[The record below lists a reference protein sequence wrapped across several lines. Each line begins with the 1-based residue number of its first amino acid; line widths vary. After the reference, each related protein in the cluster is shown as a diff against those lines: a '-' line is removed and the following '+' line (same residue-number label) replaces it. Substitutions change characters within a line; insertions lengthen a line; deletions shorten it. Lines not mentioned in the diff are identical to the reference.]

1 MILSRD
7 IGIDLGTATT
17 MICDRKGR
25 IIVREP
31 SVVAVDVKTKR
42 VVATGTQAKQMIG
55 RTPGSIV
62 AVRPLKNGVIADFDM
77 TADMLHSFI
86 FRSDKR
92 SMFSKTRVVISV
104 PSGVTEVE
112 RRAVEDA
119 VRSAGAQ
126 DVELIDE
133 PMAAA
138 LGAGLPVYEPTGSM
152 IVDIG
157 GGTTDVA
164 VISLGGMVESTSI
177 KVAGDKFDDAIVKY
191 VRRKHN
197 VLIGERT
204 AEELKMTIGCV
215 YPREEE
221 VSMEVKGRCLM
232 TGLPRVFTVTSTELL
247 EAFEEVS
254 TKIVEAVHFVL
265 ERTAPELVG
274 DIATNGIVMT
284 GGGSLIYG
292 FDKLIESKT
301 GIATRVADDAISC
314 VALGTGKTLDN
325 LSVMQDG
332 TMNLSWR
339 RQMM

>member
-1 MILSRD
+1 M
-7 IGIDLGTATT
+7 GIDLGTANTLVHV
-17 MICDRKGR
+17 KGR
-25 IIVREP
+25 GIVLREP
-31 SVVAVDVKTKR
+31 SVVAIKSDTGDVLA
-42 VVATGTQAKQMIG
+42 VGDEAKQMIG

-164 VISLGGMVESTSI
+164 VLSLGGIAACKSI
-177 KVAGDKFDDAIVKY
+177 KVGGEAMDEAIIDYIK
-191 VRRKHN
+191 KHHN
-197 VLIGERT
+197 LLIGEPM
-204 AEELKMTIGCV
+204 AEEIKLKIGSAAP
-215 YPREEE
+215 YDGEGA
-221 VSMEVKGRCLM
+221 MEVRGRNL
-232 TGLPRVFTVTSTELL
+232 TNGLPGAMEITS
-247 EAFEEVS
+247 
-254 TKIVEAVHFVL
+254 
-265 ERTAPELVG
+265 
-274 DIATNGIVMT
+274 GIT
-284 GGGSLIYG
+284 GFSFIN
-292 FDKLIESKT
+292 S
-301 GIATRVADDAISC
+301 
-314 VALGTGKTLDN
+314 
-325 LSVMQDG
+325 
-332 TMNLSWR
+332 
-339 RQMM
+339 

>member
-164 VISLGGMVESTSI
+164 VLSLGGIAACKSIKVGGEAMDEAIIDYIKKHHNLLIGEPMAEEIKLKIGSAAPYDGEGAMEVRGRNLTNGLPGAMEITSAQVREILTEPVQEIIRAIKETLEVTLPELAADIMDRGIYLTGGSSTLRGLADLIEHETKIKIHIPDAPTDCVAIGTSI
-177 KVAGDKFDDAIVKY
+177 KL
-191 VRRKHN
+191 RRA
-197 VLIGERT
+197 R
-204 AEELKMTIGCV
+204 
-215 YPREEE
+215 
-221 VSMEVKGRCLM
+221 
-232 TGLPRVFTVTSTELL
+232 
-247 EAFEEVS
+247 
-254 TKIVEAVHFVL
+254 
-265 ERTAPELVG
+265 
-274 DIATNGIVMT
+274 
-284 GGGSLIYG
+284 
-292 FDKLIESKT
+292 
-301 GIATRVADDAISC
+301 
-314 VALGTGKTLDN
+314 
-325 LSVMQDG
+325 
-332 TMNLSWR
+332 
-339 RQMM
+339 

>member
-152 IVDIG
+152 IVEHRRRYHRCG
-157 GGTTDVA
+157 VL
-164 VISLGGMVESTSI
+164 SLGGIAACKSI
-177 KVAGDKFDDAIVKY
+177 KVGGEAMDEAI
-191 VRRKHN
+191 
-197 VLIGERT
+197 I
-204 AEELKMTIGCV
+204 
-215 YPREEE
+215 
-221 VSMEVKGRCLM
+221 
-232 TGLPRVFTVTSTELL
+232 
-247 EAFEEVS
+247 
-254 TKIVEAVHFVL
+254 
-265 ERTAPELVG
+265 
-274 DIATNGIVMT
+274 D
-284 GGGSLIYG
+284 
-292 FDKLIESKT
+292 
-301 GIATRVADDAISC
+301 
-314 VALGTGKTLDN
+314 
-325 LSVMQDG
+325 
-332 TMNLSWR
+332 
-339 RQMM
+339 

>member
-157 GGTTDVA
+157 GGWHC
-164 VISLGGMVESTSI
+164 SLQE
-177 KVAGDKFDDAIVKY
+177 
-191 VRRKHN
+191 H
-197 VLIGERT
+197 
-204 AEELKMTIGCV
+204 
-215 YPREEE
+215 
-221 VSMEVKGRCLM
+221 
-232 TGLPRVFTVTSTELL
+232 
-247 EAFEEVS
+247 
-254 TKIVEAVHFVL
+254 
-265 ERTAPELVG
+265 
-274 DIATNGIVMT
+274 
-284 GGGSLIYG
+284 
-292 FDKLIESKT
+292 
-301 GIATRVADDAISC
+301 
-314 VALGTGKTLDN
+314 
-325 LSVMQDG
+325 
-332 TMNLSWR
+332 
-339 RQMM
+339 